1 MQPDHQP
8 PEKIAIVGG
17 SLSGVRTAEALRR
30 LGFVGELTII
40 GNEPGVPYD
49 RPPLSKGFLAG
60 LRREDQLSIHPTSP
74 NLADLNCEF
83 VPNDPAETVD
93 LASGSLRTEAGRT
106 HTFDSLVA
114 ATGTRLR
121 QLPDSILDPGGRP
134 PLVGLRTLEDAKRLQ
149 PLLMAGSRVV
159 VVGAGFIGA
168 EVAST
173 ASAAGCVVTVI
184 ETIPIPLARQVG
196 DQIGGVCAALHAR
209 QDVRL
214 LTSTSVERIDSAGV
228 HISSGECLV
237 ADVVVVGV
245 GVVPNTEWLQE
256 SGLDVSNGV
265 SCHPSLRAVEPPGS
279 SGLKPVVAVGDIAR
293 WTNPRY
299 DESARVEHWTNA
311 VETADHAAATLLGSE
326 DPFCPVPYFWS
337 DQYGVKI
344 QCLGR
349 TTGFDE
355 VRIVAGSTE
364 EFKFVALYRRGDRL
378 VAALGMSM
386 VRHVMG
392 YRQMLL
398 DDASWNDAISSLNN
412 E

>member
-1 MQPDHQP
+1 MQSSYSP
-8 PEKIAIVGG
+8 PKKVTIVGG

-30 LGFVGELTII
+30 LGYVGELTIL

-49 RPPLSKGFLAG
+49 RPPLSKSFLAG
-60 LRREDQLSIHPTSP
+60 LRREDQLSIHPISP
-74 NLADLNCEF
+74 NLADLDCEF
-83 VPNDPAETVD
+83 VANDPAESVD
-93 LASGSLRTEAGRT
+93 LASGSLRTDSGRT
-106 HTFDSLVA
+106 HTFDSLVVA
-114 ATGTRLR
+114 SGTRLR
-121 QLPDSILDPGGRP
+121 QLPPSIIDPDGHP
-134 PLVGLRTLEDAKRLQ
+134 PLVGLRTLDDAKRLQ
-149 PLLMAGSRVV
+149 PFLIAGSRVV

-214 LTSTSVERIDSAGV
+214 LTNTNVERIDSAGV
-228 HISSGECLV
+228 HTSSGECLV

-245 GVVPNTEWLQE
+245 GVIPNTDWLE
-256 SGLDVSNGV
+256 GSGLDVSNGV
-265 SCHPSLRAVEPPGS
+265 FCHPSLRVVEPGRS
-279 SGLKPVVAVGDIAR
+279 SGLTPVVAVGDIAR

-299 DESARVEHWTNA
+299 NEIARIEHWTNA
-311 VETADHAAATLLGSE
+311 VESADHAAGTLLGSDE
-326 DPFCPVPYFWS
+326 PFCPVPYFWS

-355 VRIVAGSTE
+355 VRIVGGSTD
-364 EFKFVALYRRGDRL
+364 EFKFVALYRKSDRL

-386 VRHVMG
+386 VRHLMG

-398 DDASWNDAISSLNN
+398 DDVSWNDAINSLS